1 MIVVLLNSFLQLMYG
16 QLEEADPLIEDLCRD
31 KVGGYSHSSLV
42 SFPYSMF
49 VFPFHQDPLLRRAG
63 MFTIAMAYCGSGDN
77 KAIRRLL
84 HVAVS

>member
-1 MIVVLLNSFLQLMYG
+1 MYG

-31 KVGGYSHSSLV
+31 KVGVVIIYNIAQSHS
-42 SFPYSMF
+42 YSPCCHTMYF
-49 VFPFHQDPLLRRAG
+49 AFRQDPLLRRAG